1 MGGAHSHALALALP
15 RGGTGVRLLRLSPI
29 WGRTLSIDV
38 DAFRGQIEFLRDE
51 GFTVLT
57 LSDALQRLDAGD
69 LDTPTAVLTI
79 DDGYDSFRTG
89 AMPLLQEFGM
99 PATLFINT
107 AGIGR
112 RGMLDWED
120 LTRLVEQGMEIGNH
134 TVSHDYFLDLTDAE
148 RQQEFAT
155 EAAAAQQTFVANMG
169 VAPTACEPVRPAPL
183 SHGWSIR
190 HSGRLHTQGSHAG
203 PASGRH
209 RSRLPRSV
217 RHRPGDRT
225 AVQGEL
231 FRLRRASLQS
241 ARRHLHRHT
250 VHAHRPISVRFRL
263 ALVQPRLDSAS
274 TYRSVTLRGQPTS
287 WDRNL
292 ALPDGI

>member
-1 MGGAHSHALALALP
+1 
-15 RGGTGVRLLRLSPI
+15 
-29 WGRTLSIDV
+29 
-38 DAFRGQIEFLRDE
+38 
-51 GFTVLT
+51 
-57 LSDALQRLDAGD
+57 
-69 LDTPTAVLTI
+69 
-79 DDGYDSFRTG
+79 
-89 AMPLLQEFGM
+89 M

-155 EAAAAQQTFVANMG
+155 EVAAAQQTFVANMG

-217 RHRPGDRT
+217 RHRPTLADIAHRPGDRT
-225 AVQGEL
+225 TVQGEL

-274 TYRSVTLRGQPTS
+274 PYRSVTLRGQPTS

-292 ALPDGI
+292 ALPDGNLT